1 MPIALEQITQACLEA
16 AALLPRQGPI
26 TKFAFLNPLQGLEHV
41 HFDKVMQHVGALY
54 GNEAYLDDK
63 RYREK
68 LKRHRIVEADLREVL
83 AEELGARA
91 EECVA
96 GLVRRGDL
104 RLTMLIHPLHFGQ
117 RRELDWVLA
126 ETDSLKQIRPEVPHD
141 AKSELLKEF
150 KQWVVETRHPI
161 AWASITEVLN
171 WPAAKEEQ
179 LSADRIF
186 RVVADS
192 AWETIYLRMLWSVI
206 RDGVE
211 VVPTCFSING
221 YDLSGELRTVF
232 VCARVDGQIYGSD
245 IGQPSGCADD
255 PVYFCFH

>member
-1 MPIALEQITQACLEA
+1 M
-16 AALLPRQGPI
+16 
-26 TKFAFLNPLQGLEHV
+26 
-41 HFDKVMQHVGALY
+41 
-54 GNEAYLDDK
+54 DDK

-68 LKRHRIVEADLREVL
+68 LKRHRIVEGDLREVL
-83 AEELGARA
+83 AEELRARA

-96 GLVRRGDL
+96 GLARRDEL
-104 RLTMLIHPLHFGQ
+104 RLAMLIHPLHFGQ

-179 LSADRIF
+179 LSADRIL

-206 RDGVE
+206 REGVE
-211 VVPTCFSING
+211 VVPTAFYS
-221 YDLSGELRTVF
+221 TVTTNPANF
-232 VCARVDGQIYGSD
+232 ERSVFARVDGQVYGTDS
-245 IGQPSGCADD
+245 GQPSRCADD